1 MEALS
6 TRITSQL
13 ENMSDDQRSS
23 FMTVA
28 KGIEQLNQSIRSAV
42 DNGLSIEL
50 QRVGRH
56 HDGGGFWGDIM
67 MPHIVKQG

>member
-42 DNGLSIEL
+42 NNGLSIEL
-50 QRVGRH
+50 QRIGRH

-67 MPHIVKQG
+67 APCVVKKS